1 VTCALLLDMYFTG
14 EDLSRLRR
22 CLADVVRLAGL
33 AEPRRSDFVLA
44 VHEVTG
50 NAVQHGGGRGRARLW
65 YADGALRC
73 RVTDDGPGLS
83 DQAIPATLPDPC
95 SDSDSDSDSNSDSGF
110 GFGFDEHG
118 RGLWLARELSDRLY
132 ITGGPGGAIV
142 TLEFELAAT
151 THRDTPGLASAAAP
165 GAPARR

>member
-1 VTCALLLDMYFTG
+1 VTCALLLDMYFTAA
-14 EDLSRLRR
+14 ELSRLRR
-22 CLADVVRLAGL
+22 CLADVVRMAGL

-65 YADGALRC
+65 YVDGALRC

-83 DQAIPATLPDPC
+83 DQAIPAALPDPC
-95 SDSDSDSDSNSDSGF
+95 SDSDSD
-110 GFGFDEHG
+110 FDEDG

-132 ITGGPGGAIV
+132 ITGGAGGAIV
-142 TLEFELAAT
+142 TLEFELVVTA
-151 THRDTPGLASAAAP
+151 HRDTPGLASAAMP
-165 GAPARR
+165 GEPARR

>member
-1 VTCALLLDMYFTG
+1 MTCALLLDMYFTC

-22 CLADVVRLAGL
+22 CLADVVRMAGL

-65 YADGALRC
+65 YADGTLRC
-73 RVTDDGPGLS
+73 RVTDDGPGLT
-83 DQAIPATLPDPC
+83 DEAIPATLPDPC
-95 SDSDSDSDSNSDSGF
+95 SGSGS
-110 GFGFDEHG
+110 GFDEDG

-142 TLEFELAAT
+142 TLEFELVVT
-151 THRDTPGLASAAAP
+151 TRRDTPGLASAAMP
-165 GAPARR
+165 GEPARR

>member
-1 VTCALLLDMYFTG
+1 VTCALLLDMYFTAA
-14 EDLSRLRR
+14 ELSRLRR
-22 CLADVVRLAGL
+22 CLTDVVRMAGL

-83 DQAIPATLPDPC
+83 DQAIPAALPDP
-95 SDSDSDSDSNSDSGF
+95 DADADADF
-110 GFGFDEHG
+110 GEDG

-132 ITGGPGGAIV
+132 ITGGASGAIV
-142 TLEFELAAT
+142 TLEFELVVTA
-151 THRDTPGLASAAAP
+151 HRDTPGLASAAMP
-165 GAPARR
+165 GEPARR

>member
-1 VTCALLLDMYFTG
+1 VTCALLLDMYFTAA
-14 EDLSRLRR
+14 ELSRLRR
-22 CLADVVRLAGL
+22 CLADVVRMAGL

-95 SDSDSDSDSNSDSGF
+95 SDSDSD
-110 GFGFDEHG
+110 FDEDG

-142 TLEFELAAT
+142 TLEFELVAT
-151 THRDTPGLASAAAP
+151 AHRDTPGLASAAMP
-165 GAPARR
+165 GEPARR